1 METLNL
7 QQVQNQVLVPVQ
19 NEPSKKKKK
28 SKKSKKKFSF
38 KKFLKNAMKS
48 KKTEEEK
55 MEIHKQKIKDSL
67 GGGKFQKID
76 VI

>member
-1 METLNL
+1 MNPQKKRRNL
-7 QQVQNQVLVPVQ
+7 KNQ
-19 NEPSKKKKK
+19 
-28 SKKSKKKFSF
+28 KKKFSF

-55 MEIHKQKIKDSL
+55 LKIHKQKIKDSL

>member
-1 METLNL
+1 MESHKML
-7 QQVQNQVLVPVQ
+7 QSQVQVQVQ
-19 NEPSKKKKK
+19 NEPKQKK
-28 SKKSKKKFSF
+28 KKSKKKFSF

-55 MEIHKQKIKDSL
+55 IEIHKQKIKDSL
-67 GGGKFQKID
+67 GGGQFQKID